1 VSAPPITVHIADD
14 TFVAAAPHLVAA
26 AVHDPRRWA
35 RWWPDLEVTSTRDRG
50 LKGHQWLVGGDL
62 QGTAEIWLEPWRDGT
77 VLHLFLRLDFASERG
92 DRQARREHDRRVLAW
107 KRDARALKDEL
118 EAGRAPGEPA
128 VGGSIAGSIDGSI
141 TGTDVPT

>member
-1 VSAPPITVHIADD
+1 MLPGVGAQPITVHISDD
-14 TFVAAAPHLVAA
+14 TFIAAAPAVVAA
-26 AVHDPRRWA
+26 AVHDTARW
-35 RWWPDLEVTSTRDRG
+35 RKWWPDLEVTSTRDRG

-77 VLHLFLRLDFASERG
+77 VLHLFLRLDFTAARG

-118 EAGRAPGEPA
+118 EGGRAPGEPA
-128 VGGSIAGSIDGSI
+128 VAG
-141 TGTDVPT
+141 